1 MDVDFAY
8 DLNLKEGWNNKRDDV
23 KRMFSFDPG
32 GCFIA
37 EVDGDPVGHVFTI
50 NYDGLGWIGFL
61 IIKTDSRKKGVGTL
75 LMKQAMNHLQ
85 SREVKTVRLEAVPQ
99 IADLYRS
106 LGFIDEYDSLRLI
119 ADGKKG
125 ESSLGTHVKVMK
137 KQEIIQ
143 ISEFD
148 ATYFGV
154 DRRRVLQKLHQTNPR
169 GCFISTKGSR
179 IIGYIMSR
187 KRESGYVIGPWV
199 CCPDNTQV
207 GGELLA
213 ACLKE
218 IGEYQK
224 VYVGV
229 PAVNEAAV
237 DILGNSGFKVYSRSV
252 RMYWGKK
259 LHRENVKGIFAIGGP
274 EKG

>member
-1 MDVDFAY
+1 MDVELAY
-8 DLNLKEGWNNKRDDV
+8 DLNLKEGWNNTRDDV
-23 KRMFSFDPG
+23 KRLFSFEPG

-37 EVDGDPVGHVFTI
+37 EVNGSPVGHVFTL

-61 IIKTDSRKKGVGTL
+61 IVKTGSRKKGVGTL
-75 LMKQAMNHLQ
+75 LMKQAINHLQ
-85 SREVKTVRLEAVPQ
+85 SREVRTVRLEAVPQ

-106 LGFIDEYDSLRLI
+106 LGFTDEYDSLRLI
-119 ADGKKG
+119 AEGKKG
-125 ESSLGTHVKVMK
+125 EPSSGKHVRTMK
-137 KQEIIQ
+137 KREIIQ
-143 ISEFD
+143 LSEFD
-148 ATYFGV
+148 ATYFGAN
-154 DRRRVLQKLHQTNPR
+154 RRRVLQKLHKVNPR
-169 GCFISTKGSR
+169 GCFLSTKESR

-207 GGELLA
+207 RSELLA

-218 IGEYQK
+218 IGEDQK

-237 DILGNSGFKVYSRSV
+237 GILENFGFKVYSRSV